1 MNPLASDAAFY
12 ASLPGKRIAAGV
24 LITDDLDRV
33 LLLQP
38 SYKPTWEIPGG
49 VVEAGESPRAAA
61 RREVREELGL
71 DIGLGRLLVVDWVA
85 EDPPKTEGL
94 MFVYD
99 GGVLDAADRPI
110 RLERAE
116 LNAYGFVDL
125 DGAVGLASER
135 AERRWKAALAARRM
149 GRLLELEDG
158 WRQPLQP
165 AGEASAPRP

>member
-1 MNPLASDAAFY
+1 MNPFAADAAFY

-38 SYKPTWEIPGG
+38 SYKSTWEIPGG
-49 VVEAGESPRAAA
+49 TVKAGESPRAAA
-61 RREVREELGL
+61 RREVGEELGL

-85 EDPPKTEGL
+85 EEPPKTEGL
-94 MFVYD
+94 VFVYD
-99 GGVLDAADRPI
+99 GGVLDMADRSI
-110 RLERAE
+110 RLQRAE

-125 DGAVGLASER
+125 DGAMGLASER
-135 AERRWKAALAARRM
+135 AERRWKAALAARQM

-165 AGEASAPRP
+165 AGEASRLQG

>member
-38 SYKPTWEIPGG
+38 SYKPAWEIPGG
-49 VVEAGESPRAAA
+49 VVQAGESPRAAA
-61 RREVREELGL
+61 RRAVREELGL
-71 DIGLGRLLVVDWVA
+71 DIGLGRLLVVDWVP
-85 EDPPKTEGL
+85 ENPPKTEGL
-94 MFVYD
+94 AFVYD
-99 GGVLDAADRPI
+99 GGVLDQADRSI
-110 RLERAE
+110 RLQRVE

-125 DGAVGLASER
+125 EGAVGLASER
-135 AERRWKAALAARRM
+135 AERRWKAALTARRM

-165 AGEASAPRP
+165 ANEAPLPPP

>member
-1 MNPLASDAAFY
+1 VNPLASDAAFY
-12 ASLPGKRIAAGV
+12 DSLPAKRIVAGV

-49 VVEAGESPRAAA
+49 VVQAGESPRAAA
-61 RREVREELGL
+61 RREVREELDL
-71 DIGLGRLLVVDWVA
+71 DIGLGRLLVVDWLA
-85 EDPPKTEGL
+85 EEPPKTEGL
-94 MFVYD
+94 VFVYD
-99 GGVLDAADRPI
+99 GGILEAARTPL
-110 RLERAE
+110 RLQRAE

-125 DGAVGLASER
+125 DGAQGLASER
-135 AERRWKAALAARRM
+135 AERRWKAALAARQM

-165 AGEASAPRP
+165 AGEAQPRP

>member
-1 MNPLASDAAFY
+1 MNPLASDAAYY
-12 ASLPGKRIAAGV
+12 ASLHGKRMAAGV

-71 DIGLGRLLVVDWVA
+71 DIGLGRLLVVDWIA

-94 MFVYD
+94 MLVYD
-99 GGVLDAADRPI
+99 GGVLDGADRSI
-110 RLERAE
+110 RLQRAE

-125 DGAVGLASER
+125 EGAMGLASER
-135 AERRWKAALAARRM
+135 AERRWKAALDARRM
-149 GRLLELEDG
+149 GRVLELEDG
-158 WRQPLQP
+158 WRQPLEP
-165 AGEASAPRP
+165 APRGQGARP